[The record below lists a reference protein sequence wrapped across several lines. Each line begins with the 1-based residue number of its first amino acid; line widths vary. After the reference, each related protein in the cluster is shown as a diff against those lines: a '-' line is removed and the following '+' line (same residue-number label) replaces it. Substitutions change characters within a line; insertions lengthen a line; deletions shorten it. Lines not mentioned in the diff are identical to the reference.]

1 MIKKAGC
8 AEGYIPL
15 LHKVV
20 RLDKMY
26 KGSDPSSEGADPDW
40 SSCQNLMK
48 FISIRIHCC
57 RIRRSSRAEG

>member
-26 KGSDPSSEGADPDW
+26 KGSDPDW
-40 SSCQNLMK
+40 SSCQNLLK
-48 FISIRIHCC
+48 LISIRIHCC